1 MTTDYDATLRAHHAA
16 LVDLNTCLQELKGDE
31 KLQQL
36 RVRFRAACEAEQAVL
51 AAYQTAVAER
61 NRLAVEI
68 ANLTTAP
75 S

>member
-16 LVDLNTCLQELKGDE
+16 LSDINTRLQELKGDE

-36 RVRFRAACEAEQAVL
+36 RVRFRAASDAERDAYKAYEAAKKERI
-51 AAYQTAVAER
+51 AVA
-61 NRLAVEI
+61 LEI
-68 ANLTTAP
+68 NKLTTAP